1 MPPHLLT
8 YFEIQKNY
16 ENQPKFN
23 VIYSR
28 NNLSTTKDRTYIIN
42 FEEYKSLGTHWRA
55 LLVNGDN
62 VINFDS
68 FRVEYIPKEIKKSV
82 GSKNIIANIYKI
94 QAYKSIMCGCF
105 YIEFIN
111 FMLKGKSL
119 LDYNNI
125 KLFSINYKKMEMKKI
140 CCIVCGS
147 YRKFKDT

>member
-1 MPPHLLT
+1 M
-8 YFEIQKNY
+8 
-16 ENQPKFN
+16 
-23 VIYSR
+23 
-28 NNLSTTKDRTYIIN
+28 
-42 FEEYKSLGTHWRA
+42 
-55 LLVNGDN
+55 LVNGDN

-82 GSKNIIANIYKI
+82 GSKNIIANIYKT
-94 QAYKSIMCGCF
+94 QGYKSIMCGCF

-125 KLFSINYKKMEMKKI
+125 KLFSINYRKMEMKKI